1 MKVMEDLNK
10 TQIVLL
16 TLLVSFVTS
25 IATGI
30 VTVTLLDQAPPS
42 ITRTINKVVE
52 RTIERVV
59 PGENQQTTV
68 ITKEIITKEED
79 LIIAAIEENTKS
91 LVDFVT
97 IDDEGVS
104 SSVGIGFII
113 SSDGF
118 AVVGK
123 DVLAG
128 EYTLEAKYAGAS
140 FGVEDVGVEHADFSL
155 VRLSQIEVIAEEV
168 VEGEEVEEVTPVI
181 FRSARLGGGSSATLG
196 QTIISLEGA
205 VSPLV
210 SIGIISRLAEE
221 TTGGEEEGSIA
232 EDITYIHTNITAS
245 DTQVGGPLI
254 NTDGNVIG
262 VVVVNKEGGSL
273 VAVSARDITRALA
286 DATSTTEE
294 TEENLTT
301 EN

>member
-1 MKVMEDLNK
+1 MEDLNK
-10 TQIVLL
+10 TQIILL

-30 VTVTLLDQAPPS
+30 VTVTLLEQAPQGV
-42 ITRTINKVVE
+42 TQTINKVVE

-91 LVDFVT
+91 LVNFVT
-97 IDDEGVS
+97 LDDEGVA

-113 SSDGF
+113 SSDGL

-128 EYTLEAKYAGAS
+128 EYNLQAQYAGVALS
-140 FGVEDVGVEHADFSL
+140 VEEIGVGHKDFSL
-155 VRLSQIEVIAEEV
+155 VRLTPLEVFEEDA
-168 VEGEEVEEVTPVI
+168 EGEMVGETPAVAYL
-181 FRSARLGGGSSATLG
+181 SARLTGGPTAALG
-196 QTIISLEGA
+196 QTVISLEGA
-205 VSPLV
+205 VNPLV

-221 TTGGEEEGSIA
+221 TTGGEEEGSVA

-245 DTQVGGPLI
+245 ATQVGGPLI

-262 VVVVNKEGGSL
+262 VVVTNKEGSSL
-273 VAVSARDITRALA
+273 VAVSAGDIARALV
-286 DATSTTEE
+286 DATSITEE
-294 TEENLTT
+294 SEENLTT